1 MLAGGLTS
9 HHHRRVARP
18 DRAGRLESD
27 RFRAREKGYHRSRGG
42 TIWGIAAAAAALPD
56 SEGCDTSSR
65 SRGREQGGE
74 QPLGGLSFI
83 DSLRRPVVTM
93 GHS

>member
-27 RFRAREKGYHRSRGG
+27 RFRAREKDYHRSRGG
-42 TIWGIAAAAAALPD
+42 TIWGDPAAAAALPD
-56 SEGCDTSSR
+56 SKAVIPQAAVEGGSREEGSR
-65 SRGREQGGE
+65 SE
-74 QPLGGLSFI
+74 PFPSLTLSA
-83 DSLRRPVVTM
+83 L
-93 GHS
+93 